1 MRFATRWAGA
11 FLLALTAAC
20 GTSEARPRWQ
30 ATVDT
35 VGDTITVRTVAGSV
49 WDEERLLVPE
59 IAIGVLEGEDA
70 YMLGSIRGL
79 AVNEA
84 GDIFALDGQVPVI
97 RRYGPDGSHLADIG
111 REGGGPGEYR
121 RPDGGIA
128 ILPDGRLLLRDP
140 GNARF
145 TVYAPDG
152 AYLAGWPLPSG
163 GGFSTSRRLYVD
175 TAGNSYSMV
184 LLERDADVTRWSYG
198 LARVTADGGHTDTL
212 RVPTWDYEPAV
223 VTGRS
228 ENSSSSSGV
237 PFSPSVAWAYSPLG
251 YFVGGLSTDYRIDL
265 FRPEGVLRIER
276 AWDPVAVDPDEKADA
291 EERITT
297 NMRNNFPG
305 WRWNGPATPDAKPPF
320 RSLAVGDDGR
330 VWVQLSQ
337 PAEEIPEDEQEDA
350 QAVGTARP
358 GGAPPAPRPPRF
370 REPTVYDV
378 FEPDGTYL
386 GRVRTPDGFAA
397 YPEPI
402 FRGDFV
408 WAVQRDE
415 LEVPQIVRYR
425 IVPVSAAEV
434 AQR

>member
-1 MRFATRWAGA
+1 
-11 FLLALTAAC
+11 
-20 GTSEARPRWQ
+20 
-30 ATVDT
+30 
-35 VGDTITVRTVAGSV
+35 
-49 WDEERLLVPE
+49 
-59 IAIGVLEGEDA
+59 
-70 YMLGSIRGL
+70 
-79 AVNEA
+79 
-84 GDIFALDGQVPVI
+84 
-97 RRYGPDGSHLADIG
+97 
-111 REGGGPGEYR
+111 
-121 RPDGGIA
+121 
-128 ILPDGRLLLRDP
+128 
-140 GNARF
+140 
-145 TVYAPDG
+145 
-152 AYLAGWPLPSG
+152 
-163 GGFSTSRRLYVD
+163 
-175 TAGNSYSMV
+175 
-184 LLERDADVTRWSYG
+184 
-198 LARVTADGGHTDTL
+198 
-212 RVPTWDYEPAV
+212 
-223 VTGRS
+223 
-228 ENSSSSSGV
+228 
-237 PFSPSVAWAYSPLG
+237 LG

-276 AWDPVAVDPDEKADA
+276 AWDPVPVDPDEKADA

-305 WRWNGPATPDAKPPF
+305 WRWNGPATPDTKPPF
-320 RSLAVGDDGR
+320 RSLAVAEDGR
-330 VWVQLSQ
+330 IWVQLSQ
-337 PAEEIPEDEQEDA
+337 PAEQIPEDEQEDT

-397 YPEPI
+397 YPEPV